1 MAGFAFSLLVYF
13 YCLKRGELIAFNVPL
28 FFRFPAFMY
37 FPFLSLEKAA
47 VPGYSSRLPL
57 NVNAYKLPNSTLRLL
72 APHYHRRPL
81 PDSPCHRFL
90 G

>member
-13 YCLKRGELIAFNVPL
+13 YCLKRGELVAFNVSL
-28 FFRFPAFMY
+28 FFVSLHSSPFPS
-37 FPFLSLEKAA
+37 LSLKKAS
-47 VPGYSSRLPL
+47 VPGYSPRLPL

-81 PDSPCHRFL
+81 SDSPCHRFL

>member
-1 MAGFAFSLLVYF
+1 MAGFAFSLLAFIY
-13 YCLKRGELIAFNVPL
+13 YLKRRELVAFNVSL
-28 FFRFPAFMY
+28 FFVSLHSCPFPSF
-37 FPFLSLEKAA
+37 SLEKVAI
-47 VPGYSSRLPL
+47 PGYSSRLPL

-72 APHYHRRPL
+72 APYYHRRPL